1 MTGKFDE
8 IVSKGSNVFKNF
20 EWIKERLVELLKQ
33 YSFNEILMALDK
45 LYVVCVPV
53 TKNDSPQKIFESI
66 NSTGAKLSASDLIR
80 NFILMDIPSDIQEN
94 LYDQYWKK

>member
-53 TKNDSPQKIFESI
+53 TKNDSPQKYLKVLTLLVL
-66 NSTGAKLSASDLIR
+66 NCLHPT
-80 NFILMDIPSDIQEN
+80 
-94 LYDQYWKK
+94 